1 MAIPEGVCW
10 RGKAWVSAGLGIFLG
25 HAGSHDR
32 HSNMAHQVTIGLG
45 GQVTVRGLSQ
55 ALTASAICIKAGTL
69 HQIEGTEVLSIYID
83 ALSEEARGL
92 SFISAAQLVSIP
104 VGNTSAIEQL
114 LETPEVSAHLVR
126 EEVRRLLGLKTP
138 QAADPRMRAVLQAL
152 EEQHNDRA
160 RLAELVHLS
169 PTRFSHW
176 FVEQTGLP
184 LRSYRKWNRLVVAL
198 RFVSIGHNLTAA
210 AHAAGFADA
219 AHFSRSFRTL
229 FGLDPSSA
237 LGHVKLKS

>member
-10 RGKAWVSAGLGIFLG
+10 RGKAWVSPGLGIFLG

-32 HSNMAHQVTIGLG
+32 HSHMAHQVTIGLS
-45 GQVTVRGLSQ
+45 GQVTVRGPSQ
-55 ALTASAICIKAGTL
+55 ALTAPAICIKAGTL
-69 HQIEGTEVLSIYID
+69 HQIEGTEVLSIYLD
-83 ALSEEARGL
+83 ALSEEARAM
-92 SFISAAQLVSIP
+92 SCISAAQLVSIS
-104 VGNTSAIEQL
+104 VGNTFAIEQL

-152 EEQHNDRA
+152 EARHDDRI

-184 LRSYRKWNRLVVAL
+184 LRSYRKWSRLVVAL
-198 RFVSIGHNLTAA
+198 RFVSIGHNLTEAA
-210 AHAAGFADA
+210 YAAGFADA
-219 AHFSRSFRTL
+219 AHFSRSFRAL

-237 LGHVKLKS
+237 LGHVKLTS

>member
-10 RGKAWVSAGLGIFLG
+10 RGKAWVSPGLGMFLG

-32 HSNMAHQVTIGLG
+32 HSHMAHQVTIGLS
-45 GQVTVRGLSQ
+45 GQVTVRGPSQ
-55 ALTASAICIKAGTL
+55 ALTAPAICIKAGTL
-69 HQIEGTEVLSIYID
+69 HQIEGTEVLSIYLD
-83 ALSEEARGL
+83 ALSEEARAM
-92 SFISAAQLVSIP
+92 SCISAAQLVSIS
-104 VGNTSAIEQL
+104 VGNTFAIERV

-138 QAADPRMRAVLQAL
+138 QAAEPRMRAVLQAL
-152 EEQHNDRA
+152 EERHDDRI

-184 LRSYRKWNRLVVAL
+184 LRSYRTAGTGSSHTATTLVFLTGGISPHVLRPNRVLATPQCDTL
-198 RFVSIGHNLTAA
+198 GLSH
-210 AHAAGFADA
+210 AHAAIRAPC
-219 AHFSRSFRTL
+219 RMN
-229 FGLDPSSA
+229 
-237 LGHVKLKS
+237 

>member
-10 RGKAWVSAGLGIFLG
+10 RGKAWVSPGLGIFLG

-32 HSNMAHQVTIGLG
+32 HSHMAHQVTIGLS
-45 GQVTVRGLSQ
+45 GQVTVRGPSQ
-55 ALTASAICIKAGTL
+55 ALTAPAICIKAGTL
-69 HQIEGTEVLSIYID
+69 HQIEGTEVLSIYLD
-83 ALSEEARGL
+83 ALSEEARAM
-92 SFISAAQLVSIP
+92 SCISAAQLVSIS
-104 VGNTSAIEQL
+104 VGNTFAIEQL

-152 EEQHNDRA
+152 EERHDDRI

-184 LRSYRKWNRLVVAL
+184 LRSYRKWSRLVVAL
-198 RFVSIGHNLTAA
+198 RFVSIGHNLTEASY
-210 AHAAGFADA
+210 AAGFADA
-219 AHFSRSFRTL
+219 AHFSRSFRAL

>member
-1 MAIPEGVCW
+1 
-10 RGKAWVSAGLGIFLG
+10 LG

-32 HSNMAHQVTIGLG
+32 HSHMAHQVTIGLG

>member
-10 RGKAWVSAGLGIFLG
+10 RGKAWVSPGLGIFLG
-25 HAGSHDR
+25 HAGSHER
-32 HSNMAHQVTIGLG
+32 HSHMAHQVTIGLG
-45 GQVTVRGLSQ
+45 DQVTVRAPSQ
-55 ALTASAICIKAGTL
+55 ALTAAAICIKAGTL
-69 HQIEGTEVLSIYID
+69 HQIEGTEVLSIYLD
-83 ALSEEARGL
+83 ALSEEARAMNC
-92 SFISAAQLVSIP
+92 IAAAQLVSIP
-104 VGNTSAIEQL
+104 TGNTSAIEQI
-114 LETPEVSAHLVR
+114 LETPEVPAQLVR

-138 QAADPRMRAVLQAL
+138 QAADPRMLAVLQAL
-152 EEQHNDRA
+152 EERQDDRA

-184 LRSYRKWNRLVVAL
+184 LRSYRKWSRLVVAL
-198 RFVSIGHNLTAA
+198 RFVSVGHNLTAA

-219 AHFSRSFRTL
+219 AHFSRSFRAL

-237 LGHVKLKS
+237 LGHVRLKS